1 MKADNREEYLE
12 AIYGLIED
20 GKAASTNLIASAVG
34 VRPASATQML
44 KKLHLDGY
52 ITRKPYRGVALTRSG
67 LEAAAK
73 LKRKHRLLERFLH
86 DVLKIS
92 IGRVHEQACR
102 MEHSLSDEAA
112 DALDRLMKHPK
123 VCPDDKKPIPKAGTG
138 AAKSLME
145 VPIGSVVIVDS
156 LEGGDGVRNRMRAIG
171 VREGKALRVVAKEPF
186 GGPIVVKSGN
196 ASVTIGR
203 GMASNVRVV

>member
-1 MKADNREEYLE
+1 MRSDNREEYLE
-12 AIYGLIED
+12 AIYSLIED
-20 GKAASTNLIASAVG
+20 GKSASTNLIASAVG
-34 VRPASATQML
+34 VKPASATQML
-44 KKLHLDGY
+44 KKLHLEGY
-52 ITRKPYRGVALTRSG
+52 ITRKPYKGVALTRTG

-92 IGRVHEQACR
+92 IGRVHGQACK

-123 VCPDDKKPIPKAGTG
+123 VCPDDRKPIPKALDG
-138 AAKSLME
+138 AKKTLIDAM
-145 VPIGSVVIVDS
+145 IGSLVRVDS
-156 LEGGDGVRNRMRAIG
+156 LEGGDSFQNRMRAIG
-171 VREGKALRVVAKEPF
+171 VREGKALRVVAREPF

-196 ASVTIGR
+196 TSVTIGR
-203 GMASNVRVV
+203 GMASKIRVA